1 MARCSYPWLNWTVKC
16 KSRKSIVS
24 DLNWIR
30 DAELWNKQN
39 EHVYYLFLQKLLGF
53 FLSLVNYLE
62 LFVHQFPRHFDAFL
76 DNSFLY
82 FWIFQKRQSRC
93 W

>member
-1 MARCSYPWLNWTVKC
+1 MAKLNSGVRVKETGGKPEWVRTVRI
-16 KSRKSIVS
+16 SNS
-24 DLNWIR
+24 
-30 DAELWNKQN
+30 ELKQSK
-39 EHVYYLFLQKLLGF
+39 HACYLFLQKLFRF

-62 LFVHQFPRHFDAFL
+62 LFVHQFPRHLDPFL

-82 FWIFQKRQSRC
+82 FWILQKGQSHC